1 MAEAIGVAGSIVGI
15 VATALHVIRKVVDD
29 VRNIHDAP
37 DTLKTLQSDLNLADR
52 ALESL
57 QDIDEPQWEFL
68 GEAVVKHAKVTVT
81 SCTEACSTFEAA
93 LKKWT
98 KRSTDGKLSWRDRGN
113 IGFFNQSQIKS
124 MSQQLQ
130 NCHTM
135 ITSMASTATL
145 HGSLKNN
152 ETSQRI
158 EKTLSENLD
167 QLTNMMTA
175 LNLRVVETQQAATA
189 PAQQAGQPQEAT
201 EAAADVL
208 AQIKEETKALEASR
222 QLYQDLLEKIQEVV
236 AESQAGR
243 ARGRGGNTY
252 VKFNGR
258 NDRGLQMGVNEGT
271 MNNLRFG

>member
-1 MAEAIGVAGSIVGI
+1 
-15 VATALHVIRKVVDD
+15 
-29 VRNIHDAP
+29 
-37 DTLKTLQSDLNLADR
+37 
-52 ALESL
+52 
-57 QDIDEPQWEFL
+57 
-68 GEAVVKHAKVTVT
+68 
-81 SCTEACSTFEAA
+81 
-93 LKKWT
+93 
-98 KRSTDGKLSWRDRGN
+98 
-113 IGFFNQSQIKS
+113 
-124 MSQQLQ
+124 
-130 NCHTM
+130 
-135 ITSMASTATL
+135 
-145 HGSLKNN
+145 LKNN

-175 LNLRVVETQQAATA
+175 LNLRVVETHQAATA